1 MSKECPM
8 KDDEKDPAA
17 TVGAA
22 LEERDEPRDEPRP
35 SKIRLRAE
43 VRAGVGGVGGNGMWY
58 R

>member
-1 MSKECPM
+1 MSKEDSM
-8 KDDEKDPAA
+8 KDDEKDLMA
-17 TVGAA
+17 TAGVA

-58 R
+58 P